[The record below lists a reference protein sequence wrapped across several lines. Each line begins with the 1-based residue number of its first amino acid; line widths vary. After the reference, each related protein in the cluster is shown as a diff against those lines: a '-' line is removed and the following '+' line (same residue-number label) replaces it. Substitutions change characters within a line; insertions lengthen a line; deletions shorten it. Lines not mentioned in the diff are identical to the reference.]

1 MTKKNILKFLFKK
14 YCNNLKKL
22 ILEMREKG
30 GYVPFK
36 DDPIDNKLADYI
48 NSMNFT
54 DSNLKILFI
63 REGEGVYQF
72 GTKRVYVT
80 IHQDRINSDIYIIK
94 FLKFHCFLQSELVVV
109 L

>member
-1 MTKKNILKFLFKK
+1 
-14 YCNNLKKL
+14 
-22 ILEMREKG
+22 MREKG

-36 DDPIDNKLADYI
+36 DDPIDNKLAEYI

-80 IHQDRINSDIYIIK
+80 IHQDKINSNFILFILNLHGLID
-94 FLKFHCFLQSELVVV
+94 
-109 L
+109 

>member
-1 MTKKNILKFLFKK
+1 M
-14 YCNNLKKL
+14 KKL

-48 NSMNFT
+48 NSMNFSDT
-54 DSNLKILFI
+54 NLKILFI

-80 IHQDRINSDIYIIK
+80 IHQDRINSNKNKNKQIN
-94 FLKFHCFLQSELVVV
+94 FFNFS
-109 L
+109 